1 MLLTPQDA
9 DLFFKL
15 HRSLMCFVNER
26 LQIVPNVATPNQFS
40 ALSPEIRAE
49 VREALLQHSDLI
61 DSYLAA
67 NPHDL
72 ADGEL
77 AIVSSWRDHVFG
89 KFFVFRDLKKHAIF
103 LATETPPIAY
113 GVVALT
119 EPFEALIGPY
129 LPIWVETMLLPF
141 QGKIVYDGILGSY
154 NVSFGG
160 GIRRALNEDY
170 KQAKRRLGVVTTL
183 PISPHASPTIDR
195 PKKLQITPRPLK
207 PSIRR
212 AIPRRKN
219 SKR

>member
-1 MLLTPQDA
+1 MLLTTQDA

-26 LQIVPNVATPNQFS
+26 LQIVPNVVSPDQFS
-40 ALSPEIRAE
+40 ALSPEIRVK
-49 VREALLQHSDLI
+49 VRKALLQQLDLI
-61 DSYLAA
+61 DAYLAA

-72 ADGEL
+72 ADEEL
-77 AIVSSWRDHVFG
+77 AVVSSWRDHVCG
-89 KFFVFRDLKKHAIF
+89 KFFVFRYLKKHAIF
-103 LATETPPIAY
+103 LAAETSPIAY

-119 EPFEALIGPY
+119 EPFEELIGPY

-141 QGKIVYDGILGSY
+141 QGKIIYDGILSSY

-160 GIRRALNEDY
+160 GIRSALNEDY
-170 KQAKRRLGVVTTL
+170 KQAKLRLGVVTTL
-183 PISPHASPTIDR
+183 PNSSLASPTIDR
-195 PKKLQITPRPLK
+195 TKKLQITPHLPK
-207 PSIRR
+207 SSTRR